1 MTKIA
6 IFASGSGTNAENII
20 NYFDSCDDIKVAL
33 VLSNRED
40 AKVHERAKKLGVPS
54 FAFTNA
60 EFREGTNILATLA
73 TYEIGFIALAGFMA
87 LISPALLQAYDHKII
102 NIHPSLLPKY
112 GGKGMFGRHVH
123 EAVLAAGEHESGI
136 TIHYVNE
143 RYDEGEII
151 FQALTPISPNDNV
164 KTLEHKIHNL
174 EYNYYPLIIKKLVSQ

>member
-20 NYFDSCDDIKVAL
+20 NYFDSSDDIKVAL